1 MSNLSFVEFI
11 KIGKKHVVNLLF
23 GWKMTKNCFFSVEG
37 RGPLT
42 FRVFDWLL
50 HWFKAVLFKSWVEVE
65 GN

>member
-1 MSNLSFVEFI
+1 MFVLLSLLRLEKTCCQCFI
-11 KIGKKHVVNLLF
+11 CLEND
-23 GWKMTKNCFFSVEG
+23 KNGFFSVEG